1 LHGDDCVRDGFYS
14 KLQKAFNENP
24 QLGAAFCRHIYMD
37 ERGNWTGISE
47 IELTDRGIL
56 PNWLE
61 KIASQQRIQTPSI
74 VVRREVYESLG
85 GFDRRFCCSAED
97 WEMWV
102 RIAAA
107 NYPIWYELEPLALY
121 RNGLSSLTANSIRS
135 GNNIQ
140 DFRKAIEIMQE
151 YLPEDNA
158 HKFKKKALNFSAKA
172 ALRYANQLAI
182 QNDFIG
188 MSNQIKQ
195 ALISSLVPSVIKSSL
210 VLLTRFFY
218 NNII

>member
-24 QLGAAFCRHIYMD
+24 QVGAAFCRHIYMD
-37 ERGNWTGISE
+37 ERGNWTDISK
-47 IELTDRGIL
+47 IELTDSGIL

-61 KIASQQRIQTPSI
+61 KIASQQRIQTASI

-107 NYPIWYELEPLALY
+107 NYPIWYEVESLALY
-121 RNGLSSLTANSIRS
+121 RKGLSSLTANSIRS
-135 GNNIQ
+135 GKNIQ
-140 DFRKAIEIMQE
+140 DLRKAIEIMQE
-151 YLPEDNA
+151 YLPQNSAQEL
-158 HKFKKKALNFSAKA
+158 KKKALNFSAQA
-172 ALRYANQLAI
+172 ALRYANQLAT
-182 QNDFIG
+182 QDDFIG
-188 MSNQIKQ
+188 MTNQIKQ
-195 ALISSLVPSVIKSSL
+195 ALISSRAPSVISSIL
-210 VLLTRFFY
+210 VLLTKFLY
-218 NNII
+218 KNII